1 MPKKKKKEKEFKSF
15 EEFKREYLPDSEDKD
30 DELFEDPEK
39 FGIILAQRAIAEL
52 KHLISK

>member
-15 EEFKREYLPDSEDKD
+15 EEFKREYFPDSEDKD